1 MFGRRE
7 ESYIKHEGSFH
18 PLFNSDDQMIGFTM
32 SILFWS
38 TSYNY
43 YKNLNIFMS
52 LLLNN
57 FHLYNF
63 I

>member
-43 YKNLNIFMS
+43 YIIIIIKSKHIHVSAFK
-52 LLLNN
+52 
-57 FHLYNF
+57 
-63 I
+63 